1 MDTRIKNI
9 ITSIIL
15 LIAFFLPWIKV
26 FGFGGSAFDLI
37 MQFFDNIKFVEKEPT
52 ILFVLLLLIFPIS
65 GLIVLIHY
73 AKTEIKQSQL
83 GGIRFAKKAPLILII
98 TAILFTIVKFNK
110 ELKHINGNDI
120 TQILNAGVLLTV
132 IASIVLFVD
141 KTTPFSNSKDTS
153 EENKE
158 EVNTDDLFK

>member
-1 MDTRIKNI
+1 MDARIKNI

-15 LIAFFLPWIKV
+15 LIAFFLPWIKI

-52 ILFVLLLLIFPIS
+52 ILLVLLLLIFPIS
-65 GLIVLIHY
+65 GLIILIHY
-73 AKTEIKQSQL
+73 AKTEIKPSQL
-83 GGIRFAKKAPLILII
+83 GVIRFAKKAPLILII
-98 TAILFTIVKFNK
+98 TAILFTIIKFNK
-110 ELKHINGNDI
+110 QLKHINGNDI
-120 TQILNAGVLLTV
+120 SQILNAGVLLTV
-132 IASIVLFVD
+132 IASIILFVD
-141 KTTPFSNSKDTS
+141 KTTPFSNSKNTS